1 MSGAGVL
8 FNSPPVKSRW
18 GRHASAAVC
27 VLSLVAFSVACSN
40 ANVGE
45 NVRVTDLSGG
55 WYDAGIV
62 DGKNRLLPS
71 VSFRL
76 EKTTNAQVGPLALNI
91 LFKRLVN
98 GTEQEWEDVYLQ
110 RVEFSDGN
118 RTQLLTVRAP
128 NGYTGDP
135 PQSRLEMLENSAF
148 VDARAIIFARQGS
161 TWIELGRYDL
171 PRTLITQ

>member
-1 MSGAGVL
+1 MSGAAVL

-27 VLSLVAFSVACSN
+27 VLSLAAFSFACRE
-40 ANVGE
+40 ANVRE
-45 NVRVTDLSGG
+45 TVRATDLSGG

-76 EKTTNAQVGPLALNI
+76 EKTTSEQVGPLALNI

-118 RTQLLTVRAP
+118 RTPLLAVRAP

-135 PQSRLEMLENSAF
+135 PQSRAEMLKNSNF

-161 TWIELGRYDL
+161 TWVELARHDL

>member
-1 MSGAGVL
+1 MSGAAVPA
-8 FNSPPVKSRW
+8 NSSPGKSRW
-18 GRHASAAVC
+18 GRQAGAAVC
-27 VLSLVAFSVACSN
+27 ALSLAAFSFGCREV
-40 ANVGE
+40 NVGE
-45 NVRVTDLSGG
+45 VVRVTDLSGG
-55 WYDAGIV
+55 WYDGGIV
-62 DGKNRLLPS
+62 DGKNRLLPT

-76 EKTTNAQVGPLALNI
+76 EKTTSEQVGPLALNI

-98 GTEQEWEDVYLQ
+98 GVEQEWEDVYLQ
-110 RVEFSDGN
+110 RVEFSEGN
-118 RTQLLTVRAP
+118 RTPVLTVRAP

-135 PQSRLEMLENSAF
+135 PQSRAEMLKNSQF